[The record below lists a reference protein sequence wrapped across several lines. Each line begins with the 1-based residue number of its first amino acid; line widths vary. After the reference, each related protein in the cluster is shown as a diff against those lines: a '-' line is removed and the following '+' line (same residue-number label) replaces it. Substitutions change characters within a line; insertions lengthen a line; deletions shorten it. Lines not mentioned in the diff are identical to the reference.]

1 MSSANMTCTKLD
13 KIKRVIIP
21 EEEIK
26 TKLRETGKLISK
38 EYEGKPLLLVSI
50 LRVLLYL
57 WLTFAVKFPFRA
69 K

>member
-1 MSSANMTCTKLD
+1 MTCTKLD

-26 TKLRETGKLISK
+26 AKLRETGKLISK

-50 LRVLLYL
+50 LKGAFIFMADL
-57 WLTFAVKFPFRA
+57 
-69 K
+69 